1 MVNVSKRMG
10 LWLPLGSAPFLMS
23 AGLLVGTA
31 ALFAACQTLSVAAG
45 PSTGLEAEAALA
57 ALISKEVGQ
66 APCDND
72 SQCKTL
78 PMGEKDCGGP
88 EYWLPWSTQLGRP
101 EQLRQWSTELA
112 AAQRRRYLSTGE
124 RSNCRYNPDPGAIC
138 VAKRCVLKTADKAS

>member
-1 MVNVSKRMG
+1 MVSIAKRLGLPAFTGGVQLLMVSG
-10 LWLPLGSAPFLMS
+10 ALLG
-23 AGLLVGTA
+23 A
-31 ALFAACQTLSVAAG
+31 ATLFVACQTLSVAAS
-45 PSTGLEAEAALA
+45 PPTGLEAEAALTG
-57 ALISKEVGQ
+57 LIRKEVGQ

-72 SQCKTL
+72 SQCKAL

-88 EYWLPWSTQLGRP
+88 EYWLAWSTQVGRP
-101 EQLRQWSTELA
+101 EQLQQWSSELA

>member
-1 MVNVSKRMG
+1 MVTVAKRLRLSSTSG
-10 LWLPLGSAPFLMS
+10 VQLLVNL
-23 AGLLVGTA
+23 GLLGGAA
-31 ALFAACQTLSVAAG
+31 ALFVACQTLSVAAG
-45 PSTGLEAEAALA
+45 PPTGFEAEAALA

-88 EYWLPWSTQLGRP
+88 EFWLAWSTKISRP
-101 EQLRQWSTELA
+101 EQLQQWSTELA
-112 AAQRRRYLSTGE
+112 AAQRRRHLTSGE